1 MSILHWIEQV
11 VKYIPKLFKL
21 DTWVAIVLNSFNHR
35 EFFFLDPVYK
45 LLWTTL
51 LVNNLINFF
60 IKEVAFYFLDYPFEF
75 ILVFQLFWLSVLIQ
89 ILLTV
94 IIPSSF
100 GMIFDVNFP
109 RVLMPY
115 VVNIC
120 SEGIYNPFEHIAIK
134 NWICLEIFNKVY
146 QFFNKAIFL
155 LTIPSK
161 DSFCCLDVFLSYWYI
176 NRDRGMIR
184 GKSSIQVDMMIVL
197 LCQIGLKEDKI

>member
-1 MSILHWIEQV
+1 ML
-11 VKYIPKLFKL
+11 
-21 DTWVAIVLNSFNHR
+21 
-35 EFFFLDPVYK
+35 
-45 LLWTTL
+45 
-51 LVNNLINFF
+51 
-60 IKEVAFYFLDYPFEF
+60 
-75 ILVFQLFWLSVLIQ
+75 
-89 ILLTV
+89 
-94 IIPSSF
+94 
-100 GMIFDVNFP
+100 
-109 RVLMPY
+109 Y

-120 SEGIYNPFEHIAIK
+120 SEGIYNPFKHIAIE
-134 NWICLEIFNKVY
+134 NWICFEIFDEVY